1 MRKSIPKSLKNKVWD
16 TYIGKEKGVGECLC
30 CGGKIDSK
38 NFDCGHV
45 TAVKHNGK
53 NTLENLRPICSPK
66 IEFFKKS
73 RVISCNKSMGDENL
87 FKFKEKYFP
96 KCESLLEKLVEEN
109 KRVVKNYIF
118 ENILRF

>member
-53 NTLENLRPICSPK
+53 NTLDNLRPICSP
-66 IEFFKKS
+66 
-73 RVISCNKSMGDENL
+73 CNKSMGDENL

-96 KCESLLEKLVEEN
+96 KSESLLEKLVEEN

-118 ENILRF
+118 DNILRF